1 MTTKRKVI
9 LDCDP
14 GQDDA
19 VAILLALASPEIDL
33 VAITTV
39 AGNIGLAKTS
49 LNARAVVELAGATT
63 PVYAGCPRPLVRD
76 PVDAAHI
83 HGDSGIDGATLKPP
97 SRPLAGGHAV
107 DYIRDTVRGQ
117 PEGEISLVAIGP
129 LTNLAAVLIQ
139 APDIAER
146 VREIVLMGGAIGLG
160 NTTPAAEFNIYAD
173 PHAAHVV
180 FGSGARIVVTPLE
193 LTHQVLATAE
203 RVKTIR
209 DLGSEPARQIAGIL
223 DAYPKTTHFGAT
235 GGPLHDPCAVA
246 WLLWPDLM
254 SGKHCRVDIEMLPG
268 PSLGRT
274 VIEWR
279 KQKREA
285 NALVL
290 DSVDHATLF
299 QRLIERFARFK

>member
-19 VAILLALASPEIDL
+19 VAILLALASTEIEL
-33 VAITTV
+33 LAITAV
-39 AGNIGLAKTS
+39 AGNIGIGKTS
-49 LNARAVVELAGATT
+49 LNARAVVELAGAET

-97 SRPLAGGHAV
+97 ARPLAAGHAV
-107 DYIRDTVRGQ
+107 DFIRDTVRAQ
-117 PEGEISLVAIGP
+117 PEGEITLVAIGP
-129 LTNLAAVLIQ
+129 LTNIAAVLIQ
-139 APDIAER
+139 APDVARR

-160 NTTPAAEFNIYAD
+160 NTTPAAEFNIFAD

-180 FGSGARIVVTPLE
+180 FTSGARIVMTPLE
-193 LTHQVLATAE
+193 LTHQVLATHE
-203 RVKTIR
+203 RVHAIR
-209 DLGSEPARQIAGIL
+209 ALGSEPARQIAGIL
-223 DAYPKTTHFGAT
+223 DAYPKTTHFGST

-246 WLLWPDLM
+246 WLLWPELM
-254 SGKHCRVDIEMLPG
+254 DGKDCRVEIELSPG

-279 KQKREA
+279 KQKRPP
-285 NALVL
+285 NARVL
-290 DSVDHATLF
+290 DRVDHATLF
-299 QRLIERFARFK
+299 QRLIERFARL